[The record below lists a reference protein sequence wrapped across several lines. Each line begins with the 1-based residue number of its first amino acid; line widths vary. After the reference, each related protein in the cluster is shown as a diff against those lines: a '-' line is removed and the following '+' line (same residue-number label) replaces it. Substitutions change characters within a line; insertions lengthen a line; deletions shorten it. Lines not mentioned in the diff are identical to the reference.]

1 MIRRFLSAALAV
13 AALFSLSSCL
23 DYEED
28 MIVND
33 DLSGQVL
40 VTLTLPDTLVSKYEK
55 LGAELEQAKIEKRLE
70 SVSGVSLASY
80 QTTGGR
86 QPKITM
92 LIKFSSLDKLSE
104 AVAANPPAAVFA
116 GRYTVSRENGLTK
129 IERKLGV
136 GDLGK
141 DIPEFN
147 AAIYKTHFN
156 GTIAGTNSGFY
167 NGFGQDVR
175 YRYKLADLLAQQPIQ
190 TTTLSKSFPW
200 MLILGGLV
208 VIAAVAWYGWE
219 YFGKKKPGTSPAPAP
234 RPQPPAGGG
243 APGASSS
250 PSATPAAPRRPG
262 PPQPRRPGPPSQ
274 S

>member
-1 MIRRFLSAALAV
+1 MIRRLFTAALAV
-13 AALFSLSSCL
+13 VAMCSLSSCL
-23 DYEED
+23 DYDED
-28 MIVND
+28 MIINA

-40 VTLTLPDTLVSKYEK
+40 VTLTLPDTLMSKYEK

-80 QTTGGR
+80 QNTGGR

-116 GRYTVSRENGLTK
+116 GQYTVSRENGLTK

-141 DIPEFN
+141 DVPEFN

-175 YRYKLADLLAQQPIQ
+175 YRYKLSDLIAQQPIQ

-200 MLILGGLV
+200 MLILGGLA
-208 VIAAVAWYGWE
+208 VIAAIAWYGWE
-219 YFGKKKPGTSPAPAP
+219 HFGKKKPSPRPMPAPSPAGSQGGSAP
-234 RPQPPAGGG
+234 
-243 APGASSS
+243 S
-250 PSATPAAPRRPG
+250 TPAAPRRPG
-262 PPQPRRPGPPSQ
+262 PQQPRHPGQPPQ
-274 S
+274 